1 MRARFDPERALRRG
15 RRVRSFASA
24 VLLAALAVACR
35 RGTEPS
41 GRAEMQPTPDVRA
54 DSPDARIERE
64 VRAQL
69 YGDPQLT
76 GGGSIVVLVDGGR
89 VVLEGWV
96 GSQTERTLAEADAA
110 TVAGVVSV
118 DDRLLVRRPA
128 AAPEAGR

>member
-1 MRARFDPERALRRG
+1 
-15 RRVRSFASA
+15 VRSLAAA
-24 VLLAALAVACR
+24 VLLAALAVACH
-35 RGTEPS
+35 RGTEPSGS
-41 GRAEMQPTPDVRA
+41 GRAEMQPAPDVSA
-54 DSPDARIERE
+54 ESPNARIERQ

-76 GGGSIVVLVDGGR
+76 GGGSIVVVVDGGR

-110 TVAGVVSV
+110 TVAGVVAV
-118 DDRLLVRRPA
+118 DDRLVVRRTA